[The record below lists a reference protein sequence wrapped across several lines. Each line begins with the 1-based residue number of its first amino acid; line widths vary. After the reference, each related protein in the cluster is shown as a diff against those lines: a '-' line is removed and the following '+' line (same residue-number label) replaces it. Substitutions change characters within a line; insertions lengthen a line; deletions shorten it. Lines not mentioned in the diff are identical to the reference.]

1 MAGSLNQP
9 KLHIQFTRR
18 PIVVR
23 LALSVAGRLFITTA
37 ICHVPYHINEEQV
50 EGEESRAK

>member
-1 MAGSLNQP
+1 MQCG
-9 KLHIQFTRR
+9 R

-37 ICHVPYHINEEQV
+37 ICHVPYDINERGTEKCEAG
-50 EGEESRAK
+50 EGAWRAR

>member
-37 ICHVPYHINEEQV
+37 ICHVPYHMNEEEV